1 MSALNNPVPA
11 APAEKE
17 MLLAL
22 LHESREKFLH
32 SFAGLSDE
40 QSRRK
45 NEGSWSVLDTVEHL
59 TVAEKTMA
67 RLITTARRPKS
78 AGTPNRE
85 DLFLRVL
92 TDRSR
97 KLESPEAARP
107 TGRFANLAEA
117 AAQFSSAREQALQFV
132 CNTEEDLRA
141 TEVTHPHPAA
151 GTVSTYEML
160 ILMAKHAERHALQI
174 EEIKGSLGLKT
185 ADIAS
190 HA

>member
-1 MSALNNPVPA
+1 MSALNNPAPA
-11 APAEKE
+11 AAEKE
-17 MLLAL
+17 TLLAL
-22 LHESREKFLH
+22 LRESREKFLN
-32 SFAGLSDE
+32 SFSGLSDE

-45 NEGSWSVLDTVEHL
+45 KEGSWSVLDTVEHL

-67 RLITTARRPKS
+67 RLVTTARRPKS
-78 AGTPNRE
+78 PGTPNRE
-85 DLFLRVL
+85 DIFLRVA

-97 KLESPEAARP
+97 KLEAPEAARP

-117 AAQFSSAREQALQFV
+117 ATEFSTARDKALEFIR
-132 CNTEEDLRA
+132 NSNEDLRA

-174 EEIKGSLGLKT
+174 EEIKTTLGLK
-185 ADIAS
+185 AAEV
-190 HA
+190 A